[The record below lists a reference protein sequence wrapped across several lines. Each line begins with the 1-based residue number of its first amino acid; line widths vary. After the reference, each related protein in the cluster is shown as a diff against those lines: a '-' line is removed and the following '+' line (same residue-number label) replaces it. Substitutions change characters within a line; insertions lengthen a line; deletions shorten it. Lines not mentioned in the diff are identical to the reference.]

1 VAEIRRRVLMLS
13 AEVAPYAKVGGLA
26 DVVGSLPLALAA
38 AGDEVVVA
46 MPRYGSIDPA
56 RYNLTPPTDGFM
68 VTLGRAT
75 AHGFGFYEGRMGAAD
90 QPEEERPR
98 IIFADNTILFGPPQ
112 VYGLPNDHERFFFFC
127 RAALQW
133 CTETG
138 WRPDIVH
145 CHDWHTAMT
154 VHWLRYSLRWDRFW
168 DDTATVF
175 TIHNLAYQG
184 TFGGDYLFGLAD
196 VNGTQ
201 MLPIEYA
208 RFGGAAN
215 PMARGIVESDMVN
228 TVSPTYHEEIRT
240 PASGEGLDTILRER
254 GDDFVGI
261 LNGLNE
267 ALWNPATD
275 LALTAAYDATDLAG
289 KAADKAAL
297 QQSLG
302 LDAEPRTPVIGV
314 VSRLV
319 DQKGFDLVA
328 RIVDQ
333 IVDQGAQLVVLG
345 TGDPAIENEFRRV
358 AAARPN
364 RVAVR
369 LGFDARQ
376 ASQIYAG
383 SDLFLMPSR
392 FEPCGLG
399 QMIAMRYGTLPI
411 VRRTGGLA
419 DTVVDYDPLAHAGT
433 GFVFDAYDPLA
444 CFAAIVRALE
454 AYRNP
459 AAWKMLQARAMAQ
472 DFSWAASAR
481 QYVALYARALA
492 ARHIAAI

>member
-1 VAEIRRRVLMLS
+1 MADTRRRVLILS

-26 DVVGSLPLALAA
+26 DVAGSLPLALAA

-46 MPRYGSIDPA
+46 MPRYGSIDPNQ
-56 RYNLTPPTDGFM
+56 YGLTPPSSGFM
-68 VTLGRAT
+68 VTLGWAT
-75 AHGFGFYEGRMGAAD
+75 SHGFGFYEGRMGSAD
-90 QPEEERPR
+90 QPDEARPR
-98 IIFADNTILFGPPQ
+98 IIFADNTILFGSPQ
-112 VYGLPNDHERFFFFC
+112 VYGFANEHERFFFFC

-138 WRPDIVH
+138 WRPDVVH

-168 DDTATVF
+168 DETATVF

-184 TFGGDYLFGLAD
+184 TFGGDFRFGLAD

-215 PMARGIVESDMVN
+215 PMARGIVEADIVN

-240 PASGEGLDTILRER
+240 PANGEGLDTILRER

-261 LNGLNE
+261 LNGLDVE
-267 ALWNPATD
+267 TWNPATD
-275 LALTAAYDATDLAG
+275 PALSAPYDATDSAG
-289 KAADKAAL
+289 KAANKTAL

-302 LDAEPRTPVIGV
+302 LDAEPRTPIIGV

-333 IVDQGAQLVVLG
+333 IVDQGAQLVILG
-345 TGDPAIENEFRRV
+345 SGDPAIENEFRRV
-358 AAARPN
+358 ATERPH

-369 LGFDARQ
+369 LGFDARL

-383 SDLFLMPSR
+383 SDMFLMPSR

-419 DTVVDYDPLAHAGT
+419 DTVQNYDPLGRAGT
-433 GFVFDAYDPLA
+433 GFVFEMYDPLA

-454 AYRNP
+454 TYRNP
-459 AAWKMLQARAMAQ
+459 VAWDVLQARAMAQ

-481 QYVALYARALA
+481 QYMTLYTHALA
-492 ARHIAAI
+492 ARHIAAV

>member
-1 VAEIRRRVLMLS
+1 MAETRRRVLMLS
-13 AEVAPYAKVGGLA
+13 AEATPYAKVGGLG

-38 AGDEVVVA
+38 AGDEIVVA
-46 MPRYGSIDPA
+46 IPRYGSIDPDQ
-56 RYNLTPPTDGFM
+56 YGLSPPERGFM
-68 VTLGRAT
+68 VTLGAAT
-75 AHGFGFYEGRMGAAD
+75 AHGFGFYEGRMGSAALPD
-90 QPEEERPR
+90 DARPR
-98 IIFADNTILFGPPQ
+98 IIFADNTILFGSDQ
-112 VYGLPNDHERFFFFC
+112 VYGLPNDHERFFFFS

-145 CHDWHTAMT
+145 CHDWHTAMA
-154 VHWLRYSLRWDRFW
+154 VRWLRYTLQWDRVW
-168 DDTATVF
+168 DGTATVF

-184 TFGGDYLFGLAD
+184 VFGGDFLFGLAD
-196 VNGTQ
+196 VNGAQ

-254 GDDFVGI
+254 GDNFVGI
-261 LNGLNE
+261 LNGLDTDI
-267 ALWNPATD
+267 WNPATD
-275 LALTAAYDATDLAG
+275 RTIPVQYDATHIAG

-302 LDAEPRTPVIGV
+302 LDAEPGTPVIGV

-319 DQKGFDLVA
+319 EQKGFDLVA
-328 RIVDQ
+328 QIVDQ
-333 IVDQGAQLVVLG
+333 IVDLGAQLVVLG
-345 TGDPAIENEFRRV
+345 TGDPAVEIEFVRV
-358 AAARPN
+358 AADRPN

-369 LGFDARQ
+369 LGFDAHQ

-399 QMIAMRYGTLPI
+399 QMIAMRYGTIPI

-419 DTVVDYDPLAHAGT
+419 DTVHDYDPLAQAGT
-433 GFVFDAYDPLA
+433 GFVFDVYDPLA
-444 CFAAIVRALE
+444 CLAAIVRALE
-454 AYRNP
+454 AYRDP
-459 AAWKMLQARAMAQ
+459 AAWQMLRVRAMGQ
-472 DFSWAASAR
+472 DFSWAASGR
-481 QYVALYARALA
+481 QYRALYTRALA
-492 ARHIAAI
+492 ARHIGVI

>member
-1 VAEIRRRVLMLS
+1 
-13 AEVAPYAKVGGLA
+13 
-26 DVVGSLPLALAA
+26 
-38 AGDEVVVA
+38 
-46 MPRYGSIDPA
+46 
-56 RYNLTPPTDGFM
+56 
-68 VTLGRAT
+68 
-75 AHGFGFYEGRMGAAD
+75 
-90 QPEEERPR
+90 
-98 IIFADNTILFGPPQ
+98 
-112 VYGLPNDHERFFFFC
+112 
-127 RAALQW
+127 
-133 CTETG
+133 
-138 WRPDIVH
+138 
-145 CHDWHTAMT
+145 
-154 VHWLRYSLRWDRFW
+154 
-168 DDTATVF
+168 
-175 TIHNLAYQG
+175 
-184 TFGGDYLFGLAD
+184 
-196 VNGTQ
+196 

-240 PASGEGLDTILRER
+240 PVSGEGLDTILRER
-254 GDDFVGI
+254 GGDFIGI
-261 LNGLNE
+261 LNGLDVE
-267 ALWNPATD
+267 TWDPATD
-275 LALTAAYDATDLAG
+275 AALPAAYDVTNLAG

-328 RIVDQ
+328 QIVDQ
-333 IVDQGAQLVVLG
+333 IVDQGAQLAVLG
-345 TGDPAIENEFRRV
+345 TGDPAIESEFRR
-358 AAARPN
+358 AATERPN

-399 QMIAMRYGTLPI
+399 QMIAMRYGTIPV

-419 DTVVDYDPLAHAGT
+419 DTVQNYDPLAHAGT

-444 CFAAIVRALE
+444 CFAAIVQALE
-454 AYRNP
+454 TYRTP
-459 AAWKMLQARAMAQ
+459 AAWDMLRERAMGK

-481 QYVALYARALA
+481 QYAALYARALA

>member
-1 VAEIRRRVLMLS
+1 MPGPGSSSRTTRSSS
-13 AEVAPYAKVGGLA
+13 A
-26 DVVGSLPLALAA
+26 
-38 AGDEVVVA
+38 
-46 MPRYGSIDPA
+46 R
-56 RYNLTPPTDGFM
+56 
-68 VTLGRAT
+68 
-75 AHGFGFYEGRMGAAD
+75 
-90 QPEEERPR
+90 
-98 IIFADNTILFGPPQ
+98 PQ
-112 VYGLPNDHERFFFFC
+112 VYGFANEHERFFFFC

-168 DDTATVF
+168 DETATVF

-184 TFGGDYLFGLAD
+184 AFGGDYRFGLAD

-208 RFGGAAN
+208 RFGGAAQPDGARHRRIGHGEHRQPDLPRGN
-215 PMARGIVESDMVN
+215 PHARQRRRARHD
-228 TVSPTYHEEIRT
+228 PARARRRFRRHPQRT
-240 PASGEGLDTILRER
+240 GCRDLEPRHRSRASR
-254 GDDFVGI
+254 
-261 LNGLNE
+261 
-267 ALWNPATD
+267 P
-275 LALTAAYDATDLAG
+275 YDATDLTG
-289 KAADKAAL
+289 KAANKAAL

-302 LDAEPRTPVIGV
+302 LDGEPRTPVIGV

-319 DQKGFDLVA
+319 EQKGFDLVA

-358 AAARPN
+358 AAERPN

-376 ASQIYAG
+376 ASRIYAG
-383 SDLFLMPSR
+383 SDMFLMPSR

-399 QMIAMRYGTLPI
+399 QMIAMRYGTIPI

-419 DTVVDYDPLAHAGT
+419 DTVQNYDPLAHAGT

-454 AYRNP
+454 TYRNP
-459 AAWKMLQARAMAQ
+459 AAWKVLQARAMAQ

-481 QYVALYARALA
+481 QYTALYSRALA
-492 ARHIAAI
+492 ARHIAAV

>member
-1 VAEIRRRVLMLS
+1 MAETRRRVLMLS

-46 MPRYGSIDPA
+46 MPRYGSIDPD
-56 RYNLTPPTDGFM
+56 RYALSPPPNGFM
-68 VTLGRAT
+68 VTLGWAT
-75 AHGFGFYEGRMGAAD
+75 SHGFGFYEGRMGATELPAAD
-90 QPEEERPR
+90 RPR
-98 IIFADNTILFGPPQ
+98 IIFADNTILFGPRP
-112 VYGLPNDHERFFFFC
+112 VYGFPNDHERFFFFC

-138 WRPDIVH
+138 WRPDIIH
-145 CHDWHTAMT
+145 CHDWQTAMT
-154 VHWLRYSLRWDRFW
+154 VHWLRYTLRWDRFW
-168 DDTATVF
+168 DGVATVF

-184 TFGGDYLFGLAD
+184 VFGGDYLFGLAD

-261 LNGLNE
+261 LNGLDE
-267 ALWNPATD
+267 EIWNPATD
-275 LALTAAYDATDLAG
+275 PALPAAYDATDLTG
-289 KAADKAAL
+289 KALDKAAL

-302 LDAEPRTPVIGV
+302 LDAEPGTPLIGV
-314 VSRLV
+314 VARLV
-319 DQKGFDLVA
+319 EQKGFDLVA
-328 RIVDQ
+328 RIAEQ
-333 IVDQGAQLVVLG
+333 IVDRGAQLVILG

-358 AAARPN
+358 AADRPN

-369 LGFDARQ
+369 IGFDAYQ
-376 ASQIYAG
+376 ASRIYAG

-399 QMIAMRYGTLPI
+399 QMIAMRYGTIPI

-419 DTVVDYDPLAHAGT
+419 DTVQDDDPFAQAGT

-444 CFAAIVRALE
+444 CLAAIVRGLE
-454 AYRNP
+454 TYRDRV
-459 AAWKMLQARAMAQ
+459 AWEKLRSRAMAQ
-472 DFSWAASAR
+472 DFSWASSAR
-481 QYVALYARALA
+481 QYAALYSRALA
-492 ARHIAAI
+492 ARHSTAR